1 MDRDIMLIY
10 EAVEKKLGN
19 EYENV
24 FYQTMRED
32 QPGDVGIYLYESAND
47 EEDLGGNEVY
57 NCIKVHVQV
66 NSEQSTEGMAKAL
79 RYLTKFTERIENE
92 NSDVDGVEFMSAM
105 HLGPRAIAIGKNNH
119 NILICRSV
127 IDLKYTFG
135 TDLITL

>member
-1 MDRDIMLIY
+1 MLIY
-10 EAVEKKLGN
+10 EAVEKKLGDD
-19 EYENV
+19 YENV

-47 EEDLGGNEVY
+47 LEDLSGNEVY

-105 HLGPRAIAIGKNNH
+105 HLGPRAIAIGKNTH

>member
-1 MDRDIMLIY
+1 MKIY

-19 EYENV
+19 DFENV

-32 QPGDVGIYLYESAND
+32 KPGDVGIYLYESAD
-47 EEDLGGNEVY
+47 DLEDLQGQEVY

-66 NSEQSTEGMAKAL
+66 NSEQSTEGMTKAL

-92 NSDVDGVEFMSAM
+92 TSDVDGVEFISVQ
-105 HLGPRAIAIGKNNH
+105 HLGPRAIAIGKNNN

-127 IDLKYTFG
+127 IDLKYTFE
-135 TDLITL
+135 TNLITL

>member
-1 MDRDIMLIY
+1 MSVY
-10 EAVEKKLGN
+10 EAVEKKLGTD
-19 EYENV
+19 YENV

-47 EEDLGGNEVY
+47 EEDLQGNEVY
-57 NCIKVHVQV
+57 NCIKVHIQV

-92 NSDVDGVEFMSAM
+92 NSDVDGIEFISAQ

-127 IDLKYTFG
+127 IDLKYTFE
-135 TDLITL
+135 TNLITF

>member
-1 MDRDIMLIY
+1 MKIY

-19 EYENV
+19 DFENV

-47 EEDLGGNEVY
+47 EEDLSGNEVY

-66 NSEQSTEGMAKAL
+66 NSEQSTEGMTKAL

-92 NSDVDGVEFMSAM
+92 NSDVDDVEFISAM

-127 IDLKYTFG
+127 IDLKYTFE
-135 TDLITL
+135 TNLITF

>member
-1 MDRDIMLIY
+1 MNRDLMLVY
-10 EAVEKKLGN
+10 DAVKEKLGT

-24 FYQTMRED
+24 FFQTMRED

-47 EEDLGGNEVY
+47 VEDMAGEEVF

-92 NSDVDGVEFMSAM
+92 TSDVDGVEFISAM
-105 HLGPRAIAIGKNNH
+105 HLGPRAIAIGKNNY

-127 IDLKYTFG
+127 IDLKYTFE
-135 TDLITL
+135 TNLITF

>member
-1 MDRDIMLIY
+1 M
-10 EAVEKKLGN
+10 
-19 EYENV
+19 
-24 FYQTMRED
+24 
-32 QPGDVGIYLYESAND
+32 YESAND
-47 EEDLGGNEVY
+47 EEDLSGNEVY

-66 NSEQSTEGMAKAL
+66 NSEQSTEGMTKAL

-92 NSDVDGVEFMSAM
+92 NSDVDGVEFVSAM